1 MGTLFSLFWTLL
13 RSPELFETLI
23 IFSLIF
29 LTAFFYNRPKRRKRL
44 TEDDFLLYLE
54 IKYPKTKHSA
64 FALKRKTGIIDPHW
78 QKILDTH
85 LKKQQKELQQ
95 ALLKPIWTLVL
106 SLALVVVSRYV
117 TPSPWSDLINTI
129 SKELAPSQ
137 KTATL
142 AITKGA
148 FQPDHRRY
156 SLHPKQSHTVK
167 LLSDNLVQIIIKE
180 PDLQTPPSLLLK
192 KIDSSHIFQSFQ
204 MQKQVSPE
212 AGDRQFHYRIDFSL
226 THSLDLYIPIID
238 AQHKL
243 ARFITTFPQHPQVRL
258 QSPQVN
264 HPHWIDEKPITF
276 TIDVTAK
283 KTLDEINL
291 IIQTPHKEY
300 KETIRNFNTPIQN
313 ISIPY
318 QLILEPYLE
327 SDLTNVILIAEA
339 IDRSIPVPLVG
350 YSQPIELTVVSAY
363 GRYLKTL
370 QTLHELKTILDYHQS
385 SFDPNLPSSSLELM
399 QEAQQHGDTTPF
411 FDYLDR
417 HHLHELKTLLQQQ
430 HEKSSM
436 NSLYQLS
443 QKLTQFLEEHERLND
458 RERDRDFLVAAQGL
472 HAAIVSSDHVTEK
485 QIKHI
490 IDRMQTFLD
499 QRHPRW
505 NIRVNR
511 LGDFR
516 LTPSWQNI
524 KTTKPFKESL
534 SKIQQAL
541 DEQSKVNALA
551 KIDPMIATYQ
561 SWLDELEQAED
572 KQRDELRKKMQDE
585 LKSIQQQLKQLQK
598 KQSHISSQLDK
609 AKDKDK
615 TSLDDNWPMIKLKQ
629 TANLNNTKKLEQ
641 TVTQLAP
648 QAGERLVQAA
658 TEMSLTIEQGEQKQ
672 FIQAESHS
680 DAANRLLRAAHQD
693 SIKQKKQQQQRNSR
707 QRRRIGRKYHG
718 RALYNSDINLMREYK
733 VDRKYREDILDDI
746 QKSQHQEQ
754 YKTIL
759 DNYLR
764 RIIR

>member
-1 MGTLFSLFWTLL
+1 MAPTPNIRSYLEKLNFLHKQFNVLSLLLSLLTATFMGTLFSLFWTLL

-350 YSQPIELTVVSAY
+350 YSQPIELVS
-363 GRYLKTL
+363 
-370 QTLHELKTILDYHQS
+370 
-385 SFDPNLPSSSLELM
+385 
-399 QEAQQHGDTTPF
+399 
-411 FDYLDR
+411 
-417 HHLHELKTLLQQQ
+417 
-430 HEKSSM
+430 
-436 NSLYQLS
+436 
-443 QKLTQFLEEHERLND
+443 
-458 RERDRDFLVAAQGL
+458 
-472 HAAIVSSDHVTEK
+472 
-485 QIKHI
+485 
-490 IDRMQTFLD
+490 
-499 QRHPRW
+499 
-505 NIRVNR
+505 
-511 LGDFR
+511 
-516 LTPSWQNI
+516 
-524 KTTKPFKESL
+524 
-534 SKIQQAL
+534 
-541 DEQSKVNALA
+541 
-551 KIDPMIATYQ
+551 
-561 SWLDELEQAED
+561 
-572 KQRDELRKKMQDE
+572 
-585 LKSIQQQLKQLQK
+585 
-598 KQSHISSQLDK
+598 
-609 AKDKDK
+609 
-615 TSLDDNWPMIKLKQ
+615 
-629 TANLNNTKKLEQ
+629 
-641 TVTQLAP
+641 
-648 QAGERLVQAA
+648 
-658 TEMSLTIEQGEQKQ
+658 
-672 FIQAESHS
+672 
-680 DAANRLLRAAHQD
+680 
-693 SIKQKKQQQQRNSR
+693 
-707 QRRRIGRKYHG
+707 
-718 RALYNSDINLMREYK
+718 
-733 VDRKYREDILDDI
+733 
-746 QKSQHQEQ
+746 
-754 YKTIL
+754 
-759 DNYLR
+759 
-764 RIIR
+764 